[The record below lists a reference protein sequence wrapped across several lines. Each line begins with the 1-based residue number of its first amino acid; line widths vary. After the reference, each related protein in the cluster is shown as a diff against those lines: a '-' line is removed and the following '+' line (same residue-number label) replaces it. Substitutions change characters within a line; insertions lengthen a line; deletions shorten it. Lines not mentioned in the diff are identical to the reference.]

1 MKKTNHKLFKIFL
14 AIFIFLIPWQT
25 RWIFYDWPLGEAVWQ
40 YGRLSLYLNVLFL
53 FLAAVFFA
61 LANKKEMR
69 LSRSK
74 FFYFVFAY
82 SIIVCFFSPAVS
94 VSFYYLFLIYS
105 AALFAY
111 LVKFLPKLFAYR
123 ILLLSG
129 LIQSFLAFYQLLTQ
143 KVTANKWLGMSEH
156 LPEVLGNSVVDTGV
170 GRLLRAYGSLPH
182 PNMLGG
188 FLFVVIFLAIY
199 LWIDLYKRNE
209 KKGWLNISKKKSF
222 WELIF
227 VVISVVIATYGLFA
241 SFSRSAILALIL
253 SFFSLFL
260 INIFKKNW
268 LIVTVIA
275 KYAVIFVAVF
285 LSFNMIVPDAWPAR
299 IEAQTQ
305 LEEKSINDRIDTLDQ
320 LGWDNYKN
328 GFFGQGLG
336 INTLYTL
343 NNHEGL
349 STYNVQPIHNIFI
362 LMLAEVGII
371 GIFLLFNILRR
382 IIKSANK
389 VDVLSTSLV
398 LGLIIIGMFDHYLWT
413 AWTGW
418 LLVALGL
425 ANLYKHNK

>member
-25 RWIFYDWPLGEAVWQ
+25 RWIFYSWPLGETVWE
-40 YGRLSLYLNVLFL
+40 YGRLSLYLNAIFL
-53 FLAAVFFA
+53 FLAAIFFA
-61 LANKKEMR
+61 LSHKNEMR
-69 LSRSK
+69 LSHSK
-74 FFYFVFAY
+74 FFYFVFFY
-82 SIIVCFFSPAVS
+82 SILVCFFSPAIS

-111 LVKFLPKLFAYR
+111 LVRFVSKLFAYR

-129 LIQSFLAFYQLLTQ
+129 LVQALLAFWQIITQ
-143 KVTANKWLGMSEH
+143 QIPANKWLGMSEH
-156 LPEVLGNSVVDTGV
+156 LPWVLGTSVVETSS

-182 PNMLGG
+182 PNVLGG
-188 FLFVVIFLAIY
+188 FLFVTLFLAIY

-209 KKGWLNISKKKSF
+209 KKGWFNISKKKSF

-227 VVISVVIATYGLFA
+227 VVISVVIITYGLFA
-241 SFSRSAILALIL
+241 SFSRSAILALVL

-285 LSFNMIVPDAWPAR
+285 LSFNIIVPNAWPAR
-299 IEAQTQ
+299 IEAQNR
-305 LEEKSINDRIDTLDQ
+305 LEQKSINERVDALDQ

-336 INTLYTL
+336 INTLDTF
-343 NNHEGL
+343 NRHEGL
-349 STYNVQPIHNIFI
+349 STYDVQPIHNIFV
-362 LMLAEVGII
+362 LMLAEVGLI
-371 GIFLLFNILRR
+371 GAFIFLNIVRR

-389 VDVLSTSLV
+389 VDVLSTSLI

-413 AWTGW
+413 SWTGW
-418 LLVALGL
+418 ILMSLGL
-425 ANLYKHNK
+425 ANLYKHQK